1 MRGLEM
7 LKVSDLSNQ
16 EMDVLMGSIDVD
28 TDGYIRYREFVRKL
42 SRHGVKSRT
51 SEEQIVY
58 LIVDSLKKAGTRN
71 LSDAFRLFDKENRG
85 SLSRE
90 DFKDV
95 FKNIKMRIEE
105 ADIDKFIDNFW
116 KDKKAGIDYQEFL
129 RIFSR
134 YQVRLDED
142 EQRSKQPYNRIPD
155 DVLRLKKRIYQEINK
170 AFTQTKKSLKNL
182 FDKVDADNSSQ
193 IDLIEFKSMFERMK
207 V

>member
-155 DVLRLKKRIYQEINK
+155 DVLRLKKRIY
-170 AFTQTKKSLKNL
+170 
-182 FDKVDADNSSQ
+182 
-193 IDLIEFKSMFERMK
+193 
-207 V
+207 